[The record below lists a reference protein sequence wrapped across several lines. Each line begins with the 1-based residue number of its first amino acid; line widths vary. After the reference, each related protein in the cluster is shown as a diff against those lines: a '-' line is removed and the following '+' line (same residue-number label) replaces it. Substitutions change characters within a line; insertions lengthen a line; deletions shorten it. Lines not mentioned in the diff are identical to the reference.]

1 MRRLPPCAIPPAL
14 TAKITTIIMI
24 ITIMITVI
32 MICAG
37 WDLSDL
43 TSRFALE
50 AFNDV
55 EDPLA
60 WIIVGVDPAAVAAAA
75 PAAAAAAGGDAA
87 AGATGGAGTTADA
100 AALKKLAHVAS
111 GSGGLEEIT
120 PHLKA
125 DAVVYGAFRVAS
137 VDRKGTRLSIR

>member
-1 MRRLPPCAIPPAL
+1 MLLLLLLLLLA
-14 TAKITTIIMI
+14 
-24 ITIMITVI
+24 
-32 MICAG
+32 AG

-43 TSRFALE
+43 TSRFAVE

-75 PAAAAAAGGDAA
+75 PAAAAD
-87 AGATGGAGTTADA
+87 AGATGGAGTDGAATASA
-100 AALKKLAHVAS
+100 KKLAHIAS
-111 GSGGLEEIT
+111 GSGGLDEIT